1 MASDSQP
8 RRNTSGEEVGMEVE
22 VRDTGYDT
30 DEEGG
35 LRVDD
40 EIYIPPPLKTFSEAD
55 VTESRL
61 MITKIVNENFKSYA
75 GTHVIGPFQKVNIYT
90 GVRVCFLNVIL
101 DLISFLQSF
110 SAIVGPNGS
119 GKSNVIDS
127 MLFVFGYRA
136 SKIRSKK
143 ISVLIHNSSEHPN
156 LNSCTVSIYFQ
167 KITDKVVILMV
178 SV

>member
-1 MASDSQP
+1 MASDSQA
-8 RRNTSGEEVGMEVE
+8 RRNTLGEVDMEINE
-22 VRDTGYDT
+22 QDTGYDK

-40 EIYIPPPLKTFSEAD
+40 QIYIPPPLKNFNEIDATG
-55 VTESRL
+55 SRL

-75 GTHVIGPFQKVNIYT
+75 GTHVIGPFQKVNILA
-90 GVRVCFLNVIL
+90 RSFLKRD
-101 DLISFLQSF
+101 DLELVSFLQSF

-143 ISVLIHNSSEHPN
+143 ISVLIHNSSEYPN

-167 KITDKVVILMV
+167 RIIDKVMILTMQFDV
-178 SV
+178 

>member
-75 GTHVIGPFQKVNIYT
+75 GTHVIGPFQKVNIYW
-90 GVRVCFLNVIL
+90 RACLFL
-101 DLISFLQSF
+101 
-110 SAIVGPNGS
+110 
-119 GKSNVIDS
+119 KCDS
-127 MLFVFGYRA
+127 
-136 SKIRSKK
+136 
-143 ISVLIHNSSEHPN
+143 
-156 LNSCTVSIYFQ
+156 
-167 KITDKVVILMV
+167 
-178 SV
+178 